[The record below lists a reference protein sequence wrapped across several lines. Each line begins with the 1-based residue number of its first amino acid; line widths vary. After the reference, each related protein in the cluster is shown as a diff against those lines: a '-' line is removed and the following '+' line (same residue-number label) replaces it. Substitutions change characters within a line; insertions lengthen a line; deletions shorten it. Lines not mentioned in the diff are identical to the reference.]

1 MISWPRTFW
10 ISPISWASNTP
21 KDSEATLNAR
31 RKERWMA
38 ERRDDLPAEAITALW
53 QGNKIEAIK
62 ILRQA
67 HHLDLKDAKDK
78 VDQYVRNEPA
88 LQQKMATAQTESL
101 HGLARWLFMLSAQLR
116 SLCIT
121 CSLPASDSKPS

>member
-1 MISWPRTFW
+1 
-10 ISPISWASNTP
+10 
-21 KDSEATLNAR
+21 
-31 RKERWMA
+31 MA
-38 ERRDDLPAEAITALW
+38 ERRDDFPAETITALW

-88 LQQKMATAQTESL
+88 LQQKLATAQNENL
-101 HGLARWLFMLSAQLR
+101 RGLVRWLLLAIALALIVYYLFVAGSA
-116 SLCIT
+116 
-121 CSLPASDSKPS
+121 AS

>member
-1 MISWPRTFW
+1 
-10 ISPISWASNTP
+10 
-21 KDSEATLNAR
+21 
-31 RKERWMA
+31 MA
-38 ERRDDLPAEAITALW
+38 ERSDDFPAEAVTALW

-88 LQQKMATAQTESL
+88 LQQKLATAQTESL
-101 HGLARWLFMLSAQLR
+101 RGLVRWLLAIALALIVYYLFIAG
-116 SLCIT
+116 
-121 CSLPASDSKPS
+121 

>member
-1 MISWPRTFW
+1 
-10 ISPISWASNTP
+10 
-21 KDSEATLNAR
+21 
-31 RKERWMA
+31 MA
-38 ERRDDLPAEAITALW
+38 ERRDDFPAETITALW

-88 LQQKMATAQTESL
+88 LQQKLATAQTESL
-101 HGLARWLFMLSAQLR
+101 RGLVRWLLAIALALIVYYLFIAG
-116 SLCIT
+116 
-121 CSLPASDSKPS
+121 